1 VFHHLNT
8 GVGLG
13 ADDRPRPWLHRVEGY
28 HHTNLTPVQVVDP
41 AQSATVDR
49 SVPIIAKTDECIVY
63 HSWEPRAMLAS
74 GTHSLIIGEVEVGV
88 VIHLHLKCRHKNV
101 TNPMPIAQYANTK
114 ICIKANSSKY
124 KVKTELLIKDF
135 VLELNTK
142 NLGNST
148 SFLTITHM
156 TISPK
161 RFISYGIL
169 TINVA
174 AEFCFWA
181 EQRQNGSSI
190 SSLGLAKTREFPNA
204 VLDEN
209 SLIFQMVQ

>member
-1 VFHHLNT
+1 
-8 GVGLG
+8 
-13 ADDRPRPWLHRVEGY
+13 
-28 HHTNLTPVQVVDP
+28 
-41 AQSATVDR
+41 
-49 SVPIIAKTDECIVY
+49 
-63 HSWEPRAMLAS
+63 MLAS
-74 GTHSLIIGEVEVGV
+74 GTHSLVIGEVEVGV
-88 VIHLHLKCRHKNV
+88 VIQLHLKCRHKNV

-204 VLDEN
+204 VSDEN